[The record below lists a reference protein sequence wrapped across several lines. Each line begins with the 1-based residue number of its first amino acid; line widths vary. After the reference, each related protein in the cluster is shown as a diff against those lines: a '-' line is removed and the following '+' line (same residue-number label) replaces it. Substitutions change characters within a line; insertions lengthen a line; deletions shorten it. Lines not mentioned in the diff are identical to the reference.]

1 MSRPPLPLNALRAFE
16 AAARHQNLTHAAL
29 ELHVSQAALSH
40 QIRKLEDRLG
50 IRLFH
55 RLPRGVALSDEAA
68 LLYPVLNEAFD
79 RIAAAVNRACT
90 TAEREVVTLG
100 AVGTFVNGWLLPRL
114 PAFEAAH
121 PGIELRLFTHNNR
134 IDLASEGLDAA
145 IRFGDGDWQGLHCT
159 PIADTRFA
167 PVCAPAF
174 AHRLRTPQDL
184 ASVPLLRSY
193 RADEWRRWLQAAG
206 VERIEARGPVF
217 DSSLALAGA
226 AAAGAGVALL
236 PLAMFEREL
245 HEGRLLQPF
254 DTAITLG
261 RYWLTRLRSRREREP
276 LRRFRT
282 WLQAQQVVPPADAA
296 QAG

>member
-167 PVCAPAF
+167 PVCAPAL

-245 HEGRLLQPF
+245 REGRLLQPF
-254 DTAITLG
+254 DTGITLG
-261 RYWLTRLRSRREREP
+261 RYWLTRLRSRHEREP

-282 WLQAQQVVPPADAA
+282 WLQAQQLASPVDA
-296 QAG
+296 QQDG